1 MASSTVAP
9 TPVQAR
15 HAGFHRDVMSVAGRA
30 LRSIPRDPEAIY
42 PALVIPVFFFIVNVG
57 ALQDIAEQ
65 IPGLD
70 YRAFQLP
77 VAIVF
82 AVTGIS
88 RAITLVTDIQTGYF
102 DRLALTPVSRLA
114 LLLGLTVA
122 DFALVVALSLPVLL
136 LGFIFGV
143 RFESGLPGMSLFV
156 LMAGLWGL
164 AFTGFPYAIALK
176 TGNPAAVNVSFLLF
190 FPFVFLTTIFVPL
203 EAMTGWLQAIATYN
217 PVTYLLDGL
226 RSLITEGWD
235 WPAILKGMGAIALV
249 GTVSL
254 DAGAAGP
261 HGTGAPQL
269 TGNVA
274 HGRRSRWTLTM
285 PVAIMGP
292 RLSKLGG
299 VTVATYFRAITDE
312 QAALIRNAHLFFV
325 ASADPS
331 LDEGPEG
338 VGPVNLSP
346 KGGVPLHVLS
356 PNKVAYLDYKGSGN
370 ETARHATAGGPMTV
384 MVCSFESENAAVVR
398 LFGKATV
405 TPLEESPL
413 AATLV
418 EDSADESIG
427 LSQRQVI
434 EVDVES
440 TVTSCG
446 YGVPVLKY
454 VEQRTPERRG
464 TAYKPARQAAAK
476 AS

>member
-1 MASSTVAP
+1 MASSVGAP
-9 TPVQAR
+9 TEVRAR

-30 LRSIPRDPEAIY
+30 LRSIPRDPEAVY

-102 DRLALTPVSRLA
+102 DRLALTPVSRLS

-143 RFESGLPGMSLFV
+143 RFESGLPGMALFV
-156 LMAGLWGL
+156 LMAGGWGL

-226 RSLITEGWD
+226 RSLVTEGWD
-235 WPAILKGMGAIALV
+235 WPALLRALGAIVLV
-249 GTVSL
+249 GSVSL
-254 DAGAAGP
+254 TLALLA
-261 HGTGAPQL
+261 L
-269 TGNVA
+269 M
-274 HGRRSRWTLTM
+274 GRAR
-285 PVAIMGP
+285 
-292 RLSKLGG
+292 
-299 VTVATYFRAITDE
+299 RA
-312 QAALIRNAHLFFV
+312 
-325 ASADPS
+325 
-331 LDEGPEG
+331 
-338 VGPVNLSP
+338 
-346 KGGVPLHVLS
+346 
-356 PNKVAYLDYKGSGN
+356 
-370 ETARHATAGGPMTV
+370 
-384 MVCSFESENAAVVR
+384 
-398 LFGKATV
+398 
-405 TPLEESPL
+405 
-413 AATLV
+413 
-418 EDSADESIG
+418 
-427 LSQRQVI
+427 
-434 EVDVES
+434 
-440 TVTSCG
+440 
-446 YGVPVLKY
+446 
-454 VEQRTPERRG
+454 
-464 TAYKPARQAAAK
+464 
-476 AS
+476 